1 MNDLPRQKLRELS
14 ATYGRELCDDPR
26 RCRALLSDHCP
37 GNRREISVLIGAQ
50 EEGVPADVLRGTAG
64 LPWEALRSRLTR
76 RLVDARGLSEE
87 TARWAV
93 ETWGLALGAAVV
105 DRSAARVDNA
115 ERLHANGSEHTAREP
130 SHGQP
135 TTGAD
140 PLTTGREISR
150 VISKHGKGQ

>member
-87 TARWAV
+87 AARWAV
-93 ETWGLALGAAVV
+93 ETWALSLGIAPVPISSATKPPERAITIASTPSSEASATPGECHAASGVGPG
-105 DRSAARVDNA
+105 RTAA
-115 ERLHANGSEHTAREP
+115 
-130 SHGQP
+130 
-135 TTGAD
+135 
-140 PLTTGREISR
+140 
-150 VISKHGKGQ
+150 